1 MKDFGLVLLRLFFV
15 HKLLGQSF
23 VFHTALFQP
32 AQYFS
37 SFSQTPLCLWSF
49 ANPDENE
56 FGENNKIEITST
68 DGNIS
73 AISEPSFLYTLYM
86 VMFTDF
92 FVVDVFLLLTY
103 AVSF

>member
-1 MKDFGLVLLRLFFV
+1 MKDFGLILLRLWFEC
-15 HKLLGQSF
+15 KLLGQGF

-37 SFSQTPLCLWSF
+37 SFSQTSLFLWSF

-56 FGENNKIEITST
+56 SGENNEIAITST
-68 DGNIS
+68 SDSIS

-86 VMFTDF
+86 VLFTEL
-92 FVVDVFLLLTY
+92 FVMDVFLLLKY
-103 AVSF
+103 AVIK

>member
-1 MKDFGLVLLRLFFV
+1 MKDFGLVLLRLWFKC
-15 HKLLGQSF
+15 KLLEQSF

-37 SFSQTPLCLWSF
+37 SFPQTPLFLWSF

-56 FGENNKIEITST
+56 FGKNNKIESTST
-68 DGNIS
+68 SGNIS
-73 AISEPSFLYTLYM
+73 AIPGPSFLYTLYM
-86 VMFTDF
+86 VFFTEL
-92 FVVDVFLLLTY
+92 FVMDVFLLLKY